1 MKSTNKRSFIKKSL
15 YDFHM
20 LCAFFLGCSFVFGA
34 ENGDVELKLGVP
46 TTLYIIP
53 NRQ

>member
-1 MKSTNKRSFIKKSL
+1 
-15 YDFHM
+15 M
-20 LCAFFLGCSFVFGA
+20 LCAFLKKGCSFVFGA